1 MAEVKI
7 ALTDDDMR
15 RLALRAAVELR
26 TPENMA
32 AYFVVK
38 ALGAK
43 VPIRKVAAS
52 KASGRKPARKTRAT
66 T

>member
-32 AYFVVK
+32 AYFVV
-38 ALGAK
+38 
-43 VPIRKVAAS
+43 
-52 KASGRKPARKTRAT
+52 
-66 T
+66 